1 MTSMTGYGYEEQAIQ
16 NAVVSVEIKSV
27 NSRFL
32 DLTVNLPPFLNQL
45 ESYFRSL
52 ISEKVLRGKVDVY
65 IRVKELETDTEV
77 IADSA
82 VAKAYQDAIKKV
94 ADACGYS
101 VENIPLSL
109 IISQPGVLNVN
120 KTYDIEKYNAL
131 ISPVFKVAYD
141 KFIADRNR
149 EGENLKTDLLEKLC
163 KLDECAAFFKEWQPK
178 MECYFKDMITKKFNE
193 LLGDNADENR
203 IMTETAAMLVKYTI
217 NEEIVRLHSHLKAMR
232 DELMVNPAP
241 GKRLD
246 FICQETNREIN
257 TIGSKNQFSEVG
269 AMVITAKDALENIR
283 EQSKNVE

>member
-120 KTYDIEKYNAL
+120 KTYDIEKYKAL

-149 EGENLKTDLLEKLC
+149 EGENLKADLLEKLC
-163 KLDECAAFFKEWQPK
+163 KLDECAAFFKEW
-178 MECYFKDMITKKFNE
+178 
-193 LLGDNADENR
+193 
-203 IMTETAAMLVKYTI
+203 
-217 NEEIVRLHSHLKAMR
+217 
-232 DELMVNPAP
+232 
-241 GKRLD
+241 
-246 FICQETNREIN
+246 
-257 TIGSKNQFSEVG
+257 
-269 AMVITAKDALENIR
+269 
-283 EQSKNVE
+283 